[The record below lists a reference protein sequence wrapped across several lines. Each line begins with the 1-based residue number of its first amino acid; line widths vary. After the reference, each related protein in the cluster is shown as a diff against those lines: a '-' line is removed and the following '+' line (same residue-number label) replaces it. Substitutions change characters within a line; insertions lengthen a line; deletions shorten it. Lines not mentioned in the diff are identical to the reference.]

1 MPPVSTPQVPPRLKL
16 CMIVKNEY
24 GDIARTLESVRP
36 YIDAWTI
43 LDTGST
49 DGTQAQVRELL
60 ADVPGALHEG
70 PFVDFAT
77 TRNAALAL
85 AGTDCEYVLCLDA
98 EDVLVGGDQLRD
110 FLASDEATQ
119 HDAFYLTV
127 AIRDTAFS
135 SVRLSR
141 SAAAW
146 RYRGVVH
153 EVLMGPEGQIPSLTV
168 PGVSIVQDRSPV
180 SQARTHA
187 RWERDLQLLL
197 AETAKHPEDARATF
211 YLAQTLY
218 CLGRHAEAIAWYRR
232 RVELGG
238 WHEEVYAAV
247 MMIARLSQELGLPW
261 PEVQQL
267 YLEAY
272 ALAPHRAE
280 PLAAIARHYVD
291 ERAYAVGFVFAQ
303 RAYQLPYPAQDRLF
317 IDAEVYAW
325 RVADLV
331 ATTAYYVGEFA
342 LGEQATHRALAA
354 RPDDP
359 GLHQTMSF
367 YEQRRAQGAPTA

>member
-1 MPPVSTPQVPPRLKL
+1 
-16 CMIVKNEY
+16 MIVKNEY

-49 DGTQAQVRELL
+49 DGTQQQVRELM
-60 ADVPGALHEG
+60 AGVPGELHEG

-77 TRNAALAL
+77 TRNAALEL

-98 EDVLVGGDQLRD
+98 EDVLHGGDQLRA
-110 FLASDEATQ
+110 FLAMADTTGQ
-119 HDAFYLTV
+119 DAFYVTV
-127 AIRDTAFS
+127 TIRGTSFS
-135 SVRLSR
+135 SARLSR
-141 SAAAW
+141 SAATW

-153 EVLMGPEGQIPSLTV
+153 EVLMGPDGQVPGLVV
-168 PGVSIVQDRSPV
+168 PGVTIVQDRSHE

-197 AETAKHPEDARATF
+197 AETARHPDDARATF
-211 YLAQTLY
+211 YLAQTFY

-238 WHEEVYAAV
+238 WMEEVYAAL
-247 MMIARLSQELGLPW
+247 MMIAKLSKDLGHPW

-280 PLAAIARHYVD
+280 PLAAIASHYV
-291 ERAYAVGFVFAQ
+291 EEQAYAVGFVFAQ
-303 RAYQLPYPAQDRLF
+303 RAYQLPYPAQDLLF
-317 IDAEVYAW
+317 VDAEVYAW

-342 LGEQATHRALAA
+342 LGESAIHQALAA

-359 GLHQTMSF
+359 GLQRTLAF
-367 YEQRRAQGAPTA
+367 YEQR